1 MSIVQIGARLV
12 RQFGEGKNLRKV
24 VTETL
29 NGKTFT
35 KVLDSNGNTI
45 LDRAKKIDRY
55 EVGNKKVSTIT
66 KVSQKPESPRTKQVT
81 DRVYDGESRLLLG
94 KRVTNFR
101 ADINK
106 KENCYGFV
114 KRSTTKS
121 HILNDIGI
129 KKDFNGDGIAE
140 SRTIVID
147 GFYPVRSLH
156 HNNKGLP
163 MPKGGNPGY
172 FEDMSLAEMR
182 RWNVLNNPDKP
193 YAPAEFRLGYLDK
206 QDEVLGTIHDLDKF
220 F

>member
-12 RQFGEGKNLRKV
+12 RRFGEGPNLKTV

-35 KVLDSNGNTI
+35 RVLNSNGNTI

-55 EVGNKKVSTIT
+55 DVGNKKVSTIT
-66 KVSQKPESPRTKQVT
+66 KVSEKPGSPRTKQVT
-81 DRVYDGESRLLLG
+81 DRVYDGESRLLG
-94 KRVTNFR
+94 IRRTDF
-101 ADINK
+101 
-106 KENCYGFV
+106 
-114 KRSTTKS
+114 
-121 HILNDIGI
+121 NDIGNDYTEFAKVSVTKSPIAENRAI
-129 KKDFNGDGIAE
+129 KKDFDGDGIAK
-140 SRTIVID
+140 SRTILIE
-147 GFYPVRSLH
+147 GFYPLDSLR

-182 RWNVLNNPDKP
+182 RWNVLNNPDKS

-206 QDEVLGTIHDLDKF
+206 QDDVLGTIHNLDQF

>member
-12 RQFGEGKNLRKV
+12 RQFGEGKSLKTV

-45 LDRAKKIDRY
+45 FDRAKKIDRY

-66 KVSQKPESPRTKQVT
+66 KVSDKSGHVLQKTVT
-81 DRVYDGESRLLLG
+81 DRVYNAESGLLG
-94 KRVTNFR
+94 TRRTYFFDTVDDYT
-101 ADINK
+101 
-106 KENCYGFV
+106 FV
-114 KRSTTKS
+114 KRHTKKSSVAENRSIMKSFDISNGLTTERV
-121 HILNDIGI
+121 LFT
-129 KKDFNGDGIAE
+129 KDHSNCL
-140 SRTIVID
+140 
-147 GFYPVRSLH
+147 Y

-163 MPKGGNPGY
+163 APWGVTPANVENMK
-172 FEDMSLAEMR
+172 LAEMR
-182 RWNVLNNPDKP
+182 RWHLEHKPDRA

-206 QDEVLGTIHDLDKF
+206 QDEVLGPIHDLDKF

>member
-66 KVSQKPESPRTKQVT
+66 KVSDEPGHVLKKTVT
-81 DRVYDGESRLLLG
+81 DRVYNAESGLLG
-94 KRVTNFR
+94 VRRTDFF
-101 ADINK
+101 DTGDD
-106 KENCYGFV
+106 YTGFV
-114 KRSTTKS
+114 KRYATKRS
-121 HILNDIGI
+121 IAGNRAIAKRFD
-129 KKDFNGDGIAE
+129 DGIAVGRMVFPE
-140 SRTIVID
+140 K
-147 GFYPVRSLH
+147 FMLQ

-163 MPKGGNPGY
+163 MPKGGNPAY
-172 FEDMSLAEMR
+172 FKDMSLAEMR
-182 RWNVLNNPDKP
+182 RWNMLNRPDRA

-206 QDEVLGTIHDLDKF
+206 QDEVLGTINDLDKF

>member
-45 LDRAKKIDRY
+45 FDRAKKIDRY

-66 KVSQKPESPRTKQVT
+66 KVSDKSGHVLQKTVT
-81 DRVYDGESRLLLG
+81 DRVYNAESGLLG
-94 KRVTNFR
+94 VRRTDFF
-101 ADINK
+101 DTGDD
-106 KENCYGFV
+106 YTGFV
-114 KRSTTKS
+114 KRYATKRS
-121 HILNDIGI
+121 IAGNRGI
-129 KKDFNGDGIAE
+129 DKEFDNDGIAK
-140 SRTIVID
+140 SRTMIKD
-147 GFYPVRSLH
+147 GIYYCSGLN

-163 MPKGGNPGY
+163 IPTGEDPAY
-172 FEDMSLAEMR
+172 FKDMSLAEMR
-182 RWNVLNNPDKP
+182 RWHLEHTPDRA

>member
-12 RQFGEGKNLRKV
+12 RRFGEGKNLKTV

-35 KVLDSNGNTI
+35 RVLDIHGNTI

-55 EVGNKKVSTIT
+55 DVGNKKVSTIT
-66 KVSQKPESPRTKQVT
+66 KVSKDEAALTRQVT
-81 DRVYDGESRLLLG
+81 DRVYDGESRLLG
-94 KRVTNFR
+94 TRRTDFRDFGVDHVT
-101 ADINK
+101 K
-106 KENCYGFV
+106 FV
-114 KRSTTKS
+114 KISATKS
-121 HILNDIGI
+121 SVAENRAI
-129 KKDFNGDGIAE
+129 KKSFNADNGL
-140 SRTIVID
+140 TIHRVFFTED
-147 GFYPVRSLH
+147 HSNYLY

-163 MPKGGNPGY
+163 IPRGITPEYM
-172 FEDMSLAEMR
+172 DDRSLADMR

-206 QDEVLGTIHDLDKF
+206 QDDVLGTIHNLDQF

>member
-66 KVSQKPESPRTKQVT
+66 KVSDEPGHVLKKTVT
-81 DRVYDGESRLLLG
+81 DRVYNAESGLLG
-94 KRVTNFR
+94 VRRTDFF
-101 ADINK
+101 DTGDD
-106 KENCYGFV
+106 YTGFV
-114 KRSTTKS
+114 KRYATKRS
-121 HILNDIGI
+121 IAGNRAIAKRFD
-129 KKDFNGDGIAE
+129 DGIAGGRMVFPE
-140 SRTIVID
+140 KLV
-147 GFYPVRSLH
+147 LH

-163 MPKGGNPGY
+163 MPKSTTPAN
-172 FEDMSLAEMR
+172 FEGMSLAEMR

-193 YAPAEFRLGYLDK
+193 YAPAEFGLGYLDK
-206 QDEVLGTIHDLDKF
+206 QDDVLGTIHDLDKF

>member
-12 RQFGEGKNLRKV
+12 RKFGEGKNLRKV

-66 KVSQKPESPRTKQVT
+66 KVSDELGHVLKKTVT
-81 DRVYDGESRLLLG
+81 DRVYNAESGLLG
-94 KRVTNFR
+94 VRRTDFF
-101 ADINK
+101 DTGDD
-106 KENCYGFV
+106 YTGFV
-114 KRSTTKS
+114 KRYATKRS
-121 HILNDIGI
+121 IAGNRGI
-129 KKDFNGDGIAE
+129 KKEFDNDGIAK
-140 SRTIVID
+140 SRTMIKD
-147 GFYPVRSLH
+147 GIYYWSGLN

-163 MPKGGNPGY
+163 IPTGEDPAY
-172 FEDMSLAEMR
+172 FKDMSLAEMR
-182 RWNVLNNPDKP
+182 RWHLEHKPDRA

>member
-66 KVSQKPESPRTKQVT
+66 KVSDEPGHVLKKTVT
-81 DRVYDGESRLLLG
+81 DRVYNAESGLLG
-94 KRVTNFR
+94 VRRTDFS
-101 ADINK
+101 DIGDD
-106 KENCYGFV
+106 YTGFV
-114 KRSTTKS
+114 KRYAKKRS
-121 HILNDIGI
+121 IAGNRGI
-129 KKDFNGDGIAE
+129 DKEFDNDGIAK
-140 SRTIVID
+140 SRTMIKD
-147 GFYPVRSLH
+147 GIYYWSGLN

-163 MPKGGNPGY
+163 IPTGGNPAY
-172 FEDMSLAEMR
+172 FKDMSLAEMR
-182 RWNVLNNPDKP
+182 RWNVLHNSDQA

>member
-1 MSIVQIGARLV
+1 MSILQIGARLV
-12 RQFGEGKNLRKV
+12 RKFGEGKNLRKV

-66 KVSQKPESPRTKQVT
+66 KVSDEPGHVLKKTVT
-81 DRVYDGESRLLLG
+81 DRVYNAESGLLG
-94 KRVTNFR
+94 TRRTDFVDLGDDHVT
-101 ADINK
+101 K
-106 KENCYGFV
+106 FV
-114 KRSTTKS
+114 KTSVTKS
-121 HILNDIGI
+121 SVAENRSIVKSFDI
-129 KKDFNGDGIAE
+129 DNGLTRERVCFTEDH
-140 SRTIVID
+140 SNHL
-147 GFYPVRSLH
+147 Y

-163 MPKGGNPGY
+163 IPAGGHPEY
-172 FEDMSLAEMR
+172 FQDMSLAEMR
-182 RWNVLNNPDKP
+182 RWNVLHNSDQA
-193 YAPAEFRLGYLDK
+193 YAPAKFRLGYLDK

>member
-45 LDRAKKIDRY
+45 FDRAKKIDRY

-66 KVSQKPESPRTKQVT
+66 KVSDKSGHVLQKTVT
-81 DRVYDGESRLLLG
+81 DRVYNAESGLLG
-94 KRVTNFR
+94 VRRTDFF
-101 ADINK
+101 DTGDD
-106 KENCYGFV
+106 YTGFV
-114 KRSTTKS
+114 KRYATKRS
-121 HILNDIGI
+121 IAGNRGI
-129 KKDFNGDGIAE
+129 KKEFDNDGIAK
-140 SRTIVID
+140 SRTMIKD
-147 GFYPVRSLH
+147 GIYYWSGLN

-163 MPKGGNPGY
+163 IPTGEDPAY
-172 FEDMSLAEMR
+172 FKDMSLAEMR
-182 RWNVLNNPDKP
+182 RWHLEHKPDRA

>member
-66 KVSQKPESPRTKQVT
+66 KVSDELGHVLKKTVT
-81 DRVYDGESRLLLG
+81 DRVYNAESGLLG
-94 KRVTNFR
+94 VRRTNF
-101 ADINK
+101 
-106 KENCYGFV
+106 
-114 KRSTTKS
+114 S
-121 HILNDIGI
+121 DIGDGYTEFEKI
-129 KKDFNGDGIAE
+129 ASYKWSENRSIAKSFNDGIAIGRKVTE
-140 SRTIVID
+140 NKYFNYLTL
-147 GFYPVRSLH
+147 LH
-156 HNNKGLP
+156 NDKGLP
-163 MPKGGNPGY
+163 MPTGGNPADFKG
-172 FEDMSLAEMR
+172 MSLAGMR
-182 RWNVLNNPDKP
+182 RWNVLHNSDQA

>member
-35 KVLDSNGNTI
+35 KVLDSDGNTI

-66 KVSQKPESPRTKQVT
+66 KVSDEPGHGLKKTVT
-81 DRVYDGESRLLLG
+81 DRVYNAESGLLG
-94 KRVTNFR
+94 IRKTDFR
-101 ADINK
+101 EID
-106 KENCYGFV
+106 GFV
-114 KRSTTKS
+114 KTSTTKS
-121 HILNDIGI
+121 SVAENRAI
-129 KKDFNGDGIAE
+129 KKSFDVDGI
-140 SRTIVID
+140 TIQRVLFTKD
-147 GFYPVRSLH
+147 HSNCLY

-163 MPKGGNPGY
+163 APWGVTPANMENMK
-172 FEDMSLAEMR
+172 LAEMR
-182 RWNVLNNPDKP
+182 CWHLEHKPDRA

-206 QDEVLGTIHDLDKF
+206 QDEVLGPIHDLDKF

>member
-1 MSIVQIGARLV
+1 MSILQVGARLV
-12 RQFGEGKNLRKV
+12 RRFGEGKNLKTV

-66 KVSQKPESPRTKQVT
+66 KVSDEPGQALKKTVT
-81 DRVYDGESRLLLG
+81 DRVYNAESGLLG
-94 KRVTNFR
+94 IRKTDFR
-101 ADINK
+101 D
-106 KENCYGFV
+106 FV
-114 KRSTTKS
+114 KTSTTKS
-121 HILNDIGI
+121 SVAENRAI
-129 KKDFNGDGIAE
+129 KKSFDVDGI
-140 SRTIVID
+140 TIQRGLFTEV
-147 GFYPVRSLH
+147 GSNYLY

-163 MPKGGNPGY
+163 VPWGVTPANMENMK
-172 FEDMSLAEMR
+172 LAEMR
-182 RWNVLNNPDKP
+182 RWHLEHKPDRA

>member
-12 RQFGEGKNLRKV
+12 RQFGEGNNLRKV

-45 LDRAKKIDRY
+45 FDRAKKIDRY

-66 KVSQKPESPRTKQVT
+66 KVSDKSGHVLQKTVT
-81 DRVYDGESRLLLG
+81 DRVYNAESGLLG
-94 KRVTNFR
+94 VRRTDFF
-101 ADINK
+101 DTGDD
-106 KENCYGFV
+106 YTGFV
-114 KRSTTKS
+114 KRYATKRS
-121 HILNDIGI
+121 IAGNRGI
-129 KKDFNGDGIAE
+129 RKEFDNDGIAK
-140 SRTIVID
+140 SRIMLKD
-147 GFYPVRSLH
+147 GIYYWSGLN

-163 MPKGGNPGY
+163 IPSGENPAY
-172 FEDMSLAEMR
+172 FKDMSLAEMR
-182 RWNVLNNPDKP
+182 RWHLEHKPDRA